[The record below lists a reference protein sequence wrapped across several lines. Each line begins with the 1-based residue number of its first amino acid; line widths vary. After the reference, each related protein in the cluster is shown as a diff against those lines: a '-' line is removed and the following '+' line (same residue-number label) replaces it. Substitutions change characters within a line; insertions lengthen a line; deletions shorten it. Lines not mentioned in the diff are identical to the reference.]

1 MKIGY
6 WITTIIIG
14 METLAGGV
22 TDLLHGRTMLIAG
35 PSVAGI
41 VTHLGYPLYF
51 LTILG
56 LWKIAGAI
64 VIFAPGLPRLK
75 EWAYAGVVFELTGAA
90 ASWALHDGATVELI
104 SPLALAAVA
113 IASWAL
119 RPEGRAVN
127 PPFRKNVTAGTLPR
141 R

>member
-1 MKIGY
+1 MKIAY

-22 TDLLHGRTMLIAG
+22 TDLLHGRSMLIAG
-35 PSVAGI
+35 PSVADI
-41 VTHLGYPLYF
+41 VTHLGYPLYV

-90 ASWALHDGATVELI
+90 ASWAFHDGATVELI
-104 SPLALAAVA
+104 SPLALAAIA

-119 RPEGRAVN
+119 RPEGRALR
-127 PPFRKNVTAGTLPR
+127 PPFRKTTAGTPR
-141 R
+141 PE

>member
-1 MKIGY
+1 MKIAY

-14 METLAGGV
+14 SETLAGGV
-22 TDLLHGRTMLIAG
+22 TDLMHGRTMLIAG
-35 PSVAGI
+35 PSVADI

-90 ASWALHDGATVELI
+90 ASWALHGDPLRELI

-119 RPEGRAVN
+119 RPAGRAQTKSA
-127 PPFRKNVTAGTLPR
+127 PRPLPSAL
-141 R
+141 

>member
-1 MKIGY
+1 MKIAY

-14 METLAGGV
+14 SETLAGGV
-22 TDLLHGRTMLIAG
+22 VDLLHGRNMVVAG
-35 PSVAGI
+35 PSVADI
-41 VTHLGYPLYF
+41 VTHLVYPLYL

-90 ASWALHDGATVELI
+90 ASWALHGDPLYEL
-104 SPLALAAVA
+104 
-113 IASWAL
+113 
-119 RPEGRAVN
+119 
-127 PPFRKNVTAGTLPR
+127 
-141 R
+141 